1 MHDFNQFSE
10 MLSEGRS
17 RGESM
22 EEVIIAAVN
31 GKPEGNKKH
40 DISAEA
46 GIKVADFLKKSGVRG
61 KGVVLGAGTYPV
73 SADWA
78 QFWPGGKVPGSTKT
92 PKTDFMIGKARI
104 SLKTGS
110 QAQLMSGGRNE
121 STATFNA
128 ALDSTKSTIAPKIV
142 KNIEGMLAGL
152 APASVAKGGLKQE
165 IAKGKDKVVMAADKA
180 HKEMMKELG
189 NLFSTNKEF
198 ANAFAFEA
206 MSGDVKF
213 DDSKAACTHF
223 LVTDWDGDNCSYHK
237 VTDKSYVSNIA
248 NKMDLSV
255 RFKTTSVK
263 KKVDG
268 KETKTGA
275 YRYWSVVGLIVGK
288 LTEEFEELENN
299 PNLNEGM
306 ISNAFD
312 KIKAWMQKFL
322 AKVTDYLL
330 KSTANIFKFMEIQP
344 IVSIATNIAF

>member
-1 MHDFNQFSE
+1 
-10 MLSEGRS
+10 
-17 RGESM
+17 
-22 EEVIIAAVN
+22 
-31 GKPEGNKKH
+31 
-40 DISAEA
+40 
-46 GIKVADFLKKSGVRG
+46 
-61 KGVVLGAGTYPV
+61 
-73 SADWA
+73 
-78 QFWPGGKVPGSTKT
+78 
-92 PKTDFMIGKARI
+92 
-104 SLKTGS
+104 
-110 QAQLMSGGRNE
+110 LMSGGRNE

-128 ALDSTKSTIAPKIV
+128 AVEATKTTIAPKIV
-142 KNIEGMLAGL
+142 KKIEGMLAGL
-152 APASVAKGGLKQE
+152 APASVAKGNLKKE
-165 IAKGKDKVVMAADKA
+165 VAKGKDKIVMAADKA

-223 LVTDWDGDNCSYHK
+223 LVCDWDGDNCSYHK

-248 NKMDLSV
+248 GKMDLSV

-299 PNLNEGM
+299 PNLNENM
-306 ISNAFD
+306 ITNMFD
-312 KIKAWMQKFL
+312 KLKAWMQTFL
-322 AKVTDYLL
+322 AKVTDYMLQ
-330 KSTANIFKFMEIQP
+330 STANVFKFMQIQP
-344 IVSIATNIAF
+344 VISIATNIAF

>member
-1 MHDFNQFSE
+1 MHKFNEFSE
-10 MLSEGRS
+10 ILSEGRS

-22 EEVIIAAVN
+22 EEVIISAVN
-31 GKPEGNKKH
+31 GKPVGNAKH
-40 DISAEA
+40 DIDKEA
-46 GIKVADFLKKSGVRG
+46 GVKVAAFLKKSGIRG
-61 KGVVLGAGTYPV
+61 KGVVLGADNYPV
-73 SADWA
+73 SAEWA
-78 QFWPGGKVPGSTKT
+78 SFWPGKVPGSTKT
-92 PKTDFMIGKARI
+92 PKTDFIIGKARI

-128 ALDSTKSTIAPKIV
+128 ALNATKSSIAPKVV
-142 KNIEGMLAGL
+142 KKIEKMLEGL

-165 IAKGKDKVVMAADKA
+165 IAKGKDKMVMAADKA

-213 DDSKAACTHF
+213 NDSKAACTHF

-263 KKVDG
+263 KKIDG
-268 KETKTGA
+268 KDTKTGE

-306 ISNAFD
+306 ITNAFN
-312 KIKAWMQKFL
+312 KLKSWLKGIL
-322 AKVTDYLL
+322 AKITDYMLQ
-330 KSTANIFKFMEIQP
+330 STAHFMKFMAIQP
-344 IVSIATNIAF
+344 VISVVTNIAF

>member
-1 MHDFNQFSE
+1 MHKFNEFTE
-10 MLSEGRS
+10 VLSEGRS

-31 GKPEGNKKH
+31 GKPEGSPKH

-46 GIKVADFLKKSGVRG
+46 GVKVADFLKKSGIRG
-61 KGVVLGAGTYPV
+61 KGVVLGADNYPV
-73 SADWA
+73 SAEWA
-78 QFWPGGKVPGSTKT
+78 SFWPGKVPGSTKT
-92 PKTDFMIGKARI
+92 PKTDFIIGKARI

-128 ALDSTKSTIAPKIV
+128 ALNATKSSIAPKVV
-142 KNIEGMLAGL
+142 KKIEKMLEGL

-165 IAKGKDKVVMAADKA
+165 IAKGKDKMVMAADKA

-213 DDSKAACTHF
+213 NDSKAACTHF

-268 KETKTGA
+268 KETKTGE

-288 LTEEFEELENN
+288 LTEEFDALENN
-299 PNLNEGM
+299 PNLTEGM

-312 KIKAWMQKFL
+312 KLKSWLKGILSKI
-322 AKVTDYLL
+322 TDYMLQ
-330 KSTANIFKFMEIQP
+330 STAHFMKFMAIQP
-344 IVSIATNIAF
+344 VVSVVTNIAF

>member
-1 MHDFNQFSE
+1 MHKFNEFTE
-10 MLSEGRS
+10 ILSEGRS

-22 EEVIIAAVN
+22 EEVIISAVN
-31 GKPEGNKKH
+31 GKPVGNAKH
-40 DISAEA
+40 DIDKEA
-46 GIKVADFLKKSGVRG
+46 GVKVAAFLKKNGVRG
-61 KGVVLGAGTYPV
+61 KGVVLGADNYPV
-73 SADWA
+73 SAEWA
-78 QFWPGGKVPGSTKT
+78 SFWPGKVPGSTKT
-92 PKTDFMIGKARI
+92 PKTDFMVGKARI

-128 ALDSTKSTIAPKIV
+128 ALNATKSSIAPKVV
-142 KNIEGMLAGL
+142 KKIEGMLEGL

-165 IAKGKDKVVMAADKA
+165 IAKGKDKMVMAADKA

-213 DDSKAACTHF
+213 NDSKAACTHF

-248 NKMDLSV
+248 RKMDLSV

-268 KETKTGA
+268 KETKTGE

-288 LTEEFEELENN
+288 LTEEFDALENN

-312 KIKAWMQKFL
+312 KLKSWLKGILSKI
-322 AKVTDYLL
+322 TDYMLQ
-330 KSTANIFKFMEIQP
+330 STAHFMKFMAIQP
-344 IVSIATNIAF
+344 VVSVVTNIAF

>member
-1 MHDFNQFSE
+1 MHKFNEFSE
-10 MLSEGRS
+10 ILSEGRS

-22 EEVIIAAVN
+22 EEVIISAVN
-31 GKPEGNKKH
+31 GKPVGNAKH
-40 DISAEA
+40 DIDKEA
-46 GIKVADFLKKSGVRG
+46 GVKVAAFLKKSGIRG
-61 KGVVLGAGTYPV
+61 KGVVLGADNYPV
-73 SADWA
+73 SAEWA
-78 QFWPGGKVPGSTKT
+78 SFWPGKVPGSTKT
-92 PKTDFMIGKARI
+92 PKTDFIIGKARI

-128 ALDSTKSTIAPKIV
+128 ALNATKSSIAPKVV
-142 KNIEGMLAGL
+142 KKIEKMLEGL

-165 IAKGKDKVVMAADKA
+165 IAKGKDKMVMAADKA

-213 DDSKAACTHF
+213 NDSKAACTHF
-223 LVTDWDGDNCSYHK
+223 LVTDWDGDNCAYHK
-237 VTDKSYVSNIA
+237 VTDKSYISNIA

-263 KKVDG
+263 KKIDG
-268 KETKTGA
+268 KDTKTGE

-306 ISNAFD
+306 ITNAFNKLKSWLKGILS
-312 KIKAWMQKFL
+312 KI
-322 AKVTDYLL
+322 TDYMLQ
-330 KSTANIFKFMEIQP
+330 STAHFMKFMAIQP
-344 IVSIATNIAF
+344 VVSVVTNIAF